1 MKLDSSLEIFRP
13 EIEGKVAIVTGG
25 STGIGSETAKTL
37 AALGAEVHFCGRN
50 VEAGKAI
57 EALFPAG
64 NAHFAK
70 VDVTKPKELERWIK
84 KLPVVDFM
92 VNNVADDT
100 RVPWEKIDV
109 DAIERAFAVN
119 LRSHFLAIHAALPA
133 IRKGTGKSIVIMG
146 TSNWM
151 RPEANCI
158 LYNVTKSGIVGLT
171 HALAREFGPELH
183 ARLDR
188 HAQAAEAQHARRRE
202 ADAQARAGAPRD
214 SLPAG
219 HDGPH
224 PLPPLPRVEGRHRTE
239 PPRRRRKGDD
249 LILGDMR
256 GDKRPE
262 TRDQVSSLMSHV
274 SNGKLE
280 TSR

>member
-37 AALGAEVHFCGRN
+37 AALGAEVHLCGRN

-57 EALFPAG
+57 EAL
-64 NAHFAK
+64 
-70 VDVTKPKELERWIK
+70 
-84 KLPVVDFM
+84 VDFM

-171 HALAREFGPELH
+171 HALAREFGPEFIRVNTFTPGWIATPKQLKLNMH
-183 ARLDR
+183 
-188 HAQAAEAQHARRRE
+188 AAEKRMLKRE
-202 ADAQARAGAPRD
+202 QALPVILYPPDMMGPILFLLSRASKAVTGQN
-214 SLPAG
+214 LLG
-219 HDGPH
+219 
-224 PLPPLPRVEGRHRTE
+224 EG
-239 PPRRRRKGDD
+239 
-249 LILGDMR
+249 
-256 GDKRPE
+256 
-262 TRDQVSSLMSHV
+262 
-274 SNGKLE
+274 GKVM
-280 TSR
+280 T